1 MSSIGI
7 GNAPCSWGS
16 LEFEGLEGESIGYSQ
31 MLDELTETG
40 YKGTELGDWGFM
52 PTDPEKLH
60 QELRRRSLTLL
71 GAFVP
76 VALKHP
82 EKHASG
88 LANALKTANL
98 LAQVQQRAKADTPPF
113 LVLSDENGI
122 DPQRTHHAGR
132 ITPELS
138 LTQTQWRCFA
148 EGANQI
154 ALQVKE
160 QTGIRTVFHH
170 HCSGFIETPDEIG
183 QLLEMTDPDVL
194 GLVFDTGHYLYG
206 SGQLGAD
213 TITQGL
219 DRFADRIWYV
229 HFKDCHPGT
238 VQTSREEGIDY
249 FEAVKNGVFCE
260 LGQGDVD
267 FKAVKNWLEA
277 RQYTGWALVEQDVL
291 PGMGSPRESARR
303 NLEFLRSIGF

>member
-60 QELRRRSLTLL
+60 QELGRRSLTLL

-132 ITPELS
+132 
-138 LTQTQWRCFA
+138 A
-148 EGANQI
+148 H
-154 ALQVKE
+154 V
-160 QTGIRTVFHH
+160 
-170 HCSGFIETPDEIG
+170 
-183 QLLEMTDPDVL
+183 
-194 GLVFDTGHYLYG
+194 
-206 SGQLGAD
+206 
-213 TITQGL
+213 
-219 DRFADRIWYV
+219 
-229 HFKDCHPGT
+229 
-238 VQTSREEGIDY
+238 
-249 FEAVKNGVFCE
+249 
-260 LGQGDVD
+260 
-267 FKAVKNWLEA
+267 
-277 RQYTGWALVEQDVL
+277 
-291 PGMGSPRESARR
+291 
-303 NLEFLRSIGF
+303 